1 MKSFPHI
8 VDKMS
13 LTFFQASWKTLYPH
27 VIHKI
32 LGISFLPVLL
42 KTFLIYISLFCSNIS
57 NIHFG
62 TLRALY
68 FLTTLNFL
76 QILSLP
82 S

>member
-42 KTFLIYISLFCSNIS
+42 KTFLIYIIIYTDQSGGKFLPLLF
-57 NIHFG
+57 
-62 TLRALY
+62 L
-68 FLTTLNFL
+68 
-76 QILSLP
+76 
-82 S
+82 